1 MVGMFKFILVP
12 GAPSGRV
19 WLATAMFIAAGV
31 AGLKA
36 GFHAAIAV
44 HPLTR
49 ANSPGPK

>member
-1 MVGMFKFILVP
+1 MMGMFKFILVP

-19 WLATAMFIAAGV
+19 WLAAGL

-36 GFHAAIAV
+36 GFHAAIPV

-49 ANSPGPK
+49 TNLLGPK